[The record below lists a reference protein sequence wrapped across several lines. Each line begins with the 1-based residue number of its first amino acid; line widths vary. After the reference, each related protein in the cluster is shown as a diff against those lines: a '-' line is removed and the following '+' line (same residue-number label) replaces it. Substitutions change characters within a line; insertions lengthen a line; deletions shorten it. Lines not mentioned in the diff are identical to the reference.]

1 MVIVLLIV
9 MIGISLGE
17 LLGDVAGGR
26 MPSGL
31 IGTLM
36 LLKMPDVI
44 STIIPLSIFVAIIW
58 GTGRMYRDQ
67 EMAVMRASG
76 FNWLMLLRPLFN
88 LLMPVAAFL
97 LAMDLF
103 VAPKA
108 AGTVQDKL
116 EQAYRT
122 AAEWGLQTGRFH
134 VLKGG
139 DLVLYVE
146 SVDKDGRTLRNIFIQ
161 QRQNERE
168 QVWSAEQGYYWLDE
182 DTGERY
188 LTLEDGQITEGGG
201 DALDFGIIHFTR
213 NDLRLPEPEHRI
225 KAVAV
230 EAKESSDI
238 MLSSNPEEIAEIQWR
253 VSPAIAII
261 VLGLLAIPLSHSAPR
276 EGRGGRVILGILTYT
291 VYANA
296 LYMWRSLIAKGDL
309 PPAMGMWWVHLLVF
323 IVALVW
329 LKRQGRMVGKG

>member
-1 MVIVLLIV
+1 MIVLLIV

-31 IGTLM
+31 IGILM
-36 LLKMPDVI
+36 LLKIPAVM

-58 GTGRMYRDQ
+58 GSGRMYRDQ

-88 LLMPVAAFL
+88 LLMPVAVFL

-122 AAEWGLQTGRFH
+122 AAEWGLQAGRFH
-134 VLKGG
+134 VFKGG

-161 QRQNERE
+161 QKDNEQERI
-168 QVWSAEQGYYWLDE
+168 WSAKQGYYWLDE
-182 DTGERY
+182 NTGDRY
-188 LTLEDGQITEGGG
+188 LTLEDGQITEGG
-201 DALDFGIIHFTR
+201 DEALNFGIINFSR

-225 KAVAV
+225 RAVAI
-230 EAKESSDI
+230 EAKKSSDI
-238 MLSSNPEEIAEIQWR
+238 MLSADPEEIAEIQWR
-253 VSPAIAII
+253 MSPAIAII

-276 EGRGGRVILGILTYT
+276 EGRGGRVILGILAYT
-291 VYANA
+291 VYANT
-296 LYMWRSLIAKGDL
+296 LYMWRSLIAKGTL
-309 PPAMGMWWVHLLVF
+309 PPALGMWWIHLLVF
-323 IVALVW
+323 IIALIW
-329 LKRQGRMVGKG
+329 LKHQGRMVGKA